1 MEGTVT
7 LFFRLFKV
15 TFFFH
20 KLYLFAEEHA
30 AFAEFPPF
38 GLASGLIV
46 GIWYG
51 QWTKI
56 NSI

>member
-46 GIWYG
+46 GLWDG
-51 QWTKI
+51 Q
-56 NSI
+56 